1 MSGCSRGDKSSVVA
15 LARELLATAS
25 VDLGG
30 NVVTPIG
37 QPLSMWAIHH
47 IITERLLFVGV
58 ETGDSNA

>member
-1 MSGCSRGDKSSVVA
+1 VA
-15 LARELLATAS
+15 LARNLLALAS

-37 QPLSMWAIHH
+37 HPLSTWFIHH

-58 ETGDSNA
+58 KKQERVVDI